1 MDQDPRRKKDHN
13 DDESEIE
20 KLLEELKREIENQ
33 TGSTRFEIIKVPAP
47 QVTLSFHF
55 FTFLL
60 SLLLNVLIL
69 TSLSGFIKNWAI
81 YEKIYQFGLF
91 ILIFTLIEELI
102 KILMNHF
109 LPQKL
114 LVLSF
119 GAILG
124 VATIVAFIIGSII
137 TPGFKLYN
145 VNATIVLFFGFIIL
159 RSIIK
164 TGIMRYW
171 FQRRVVNARKI
182 NKGKRG

>member
-47 QVTLSFHF
+47 QVTLSFHI

-60 SLLLNVLIL
+60 S
-69 TSLSGFIKNWAI
+69 SLSGFIKNWAI

-91 ILIFTLIEELI
+91 ILIFTVIEELI

>member
-1 MDQDPRRKKDHN
+1 
-13 DDESEIE
+13 
-20 KLLEELKREIENQ
+20 
-33 TGSTRFEIIKVPAP
+33 
-47 QVTLSFHF
+47 
-55 FTFLL
+55 
-60 SLLLNVLIL
+60 
-69 TSLSGFIKNWAI
+69 
-81 YEKIYQFGLF
+81 
-91 ILIFTLIEELI
+91 
-102 KILMNHF
+102 MNHF
-109 LPQKL
+109 LSQKP